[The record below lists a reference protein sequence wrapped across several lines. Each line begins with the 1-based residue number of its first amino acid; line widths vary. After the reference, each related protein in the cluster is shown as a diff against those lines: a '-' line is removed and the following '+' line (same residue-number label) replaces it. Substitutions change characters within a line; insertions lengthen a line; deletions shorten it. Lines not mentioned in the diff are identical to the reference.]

1 MQDHPNESTNAA
13 TTPAGV
19 TPTAVAAPAGS
30 PVAANSTI
38 VLNPDD
44 IASLVLWLDGMAKF
58 IDITKA
64 HLPDLYDS
72 KVILMQRLSRHTFEL
87 KKRLQ
92 DARNATFAPKQP
104 TEVPGAV
111 IDDSRSAPAQ

>member
-1 MQDHPNESTNAA
+1 MQVHSNESTNTAA
-13 TTPAGV
+13 MSTSIAPNGPAEAVGV
-19 TPTAVAAPAGS
+19 PECASLMIA
-30 PVAANSTI
+30 
-38 VLNPDD
+38 LKPDD
-44 IASLVLWLDGMAKF
+44 ISSFILWLDGMAKF

-92 DARNATFAPKQP
+92 DARSAA
-104 TEVPGAV
+104 
-111 IDDSRSAPAQ
+111 SAPQAPTGELQSAGQVERG